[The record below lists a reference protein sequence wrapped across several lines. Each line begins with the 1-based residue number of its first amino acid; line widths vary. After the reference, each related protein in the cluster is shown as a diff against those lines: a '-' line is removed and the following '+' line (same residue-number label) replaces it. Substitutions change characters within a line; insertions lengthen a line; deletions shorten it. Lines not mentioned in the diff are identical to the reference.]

1 MYMVGLPIV
10 IIWFIVFNHQTF
22 AVGFIRVRSEPSI
35 FSNRTIRYRPSI
47 VKKLT
52 NLTTSAV
59 NRKTLKNLK
68 KLPFFGLFSF
78 NLASGRGGTVN
89 FLYSGSFPLT
99 AINWRSLTALTEATI
114 NRKDP
119 TFGFMQLFPFDC
131 LMLNCISLTKWSYR
145 ASFVYLNNSTQY

>member
-1 MYMVGLPIV
+1 MEAIHQIEESQQDMLP
-10 IIWFIVFNHQTF
+10 FIDIYEPSTGVRRKFSRGGKQILLPLFQGGGKKAEKLAKFDKLVNFKAIFGNHQTF

-68 KLPFFGLFSF
+68 KLPFFGLFSV

-99 AINWRSLTALTEATI
+99 AIN
-114 NRKDP
+114 
-119 TFGFMQLFPFDC
+119 
-131 LMLNCISLTKWSYR
+131 
-145 ASFVYLNNSTQY
+145 